1 MSRPIPL
8 DAGAATPTP
17 RPRSPRLVGCDLDGT
32 LLRPDHTLSRR
43 ARTAVDR
50 MGARGVPFV
59 VVTGRA
65 IGAWLP
71 TARRLGLTGP
81 AVCANGA
88 MVVDG
93 RVGVLA
99 HRPISPAVL
108 SAALTRLRRAVP
120 DAVAGVERGAELL
133 HEPGFPRAVGALAR
147 PTRTVAAHELVAHP
161 FSKLLIRSVREPDA
175 AWRAVVAEA
184 MGPGLSVVDSGVPDL
199 VEAVAAG
206 VSKATGLAWLA
217 ARLGVDQTDVLA
229 FGDMPND
236 VPMLRWAGQGVAVA
250 DGHPAALAAAD
261 ALTGP
266 CAEDGVA
273 AYLERVFT

>member
-1 MSRPIPL
+1 MPICDGDSLPGPAQHRYVVGHVAEREDVRLIYSQAGRQPGQAGGFGDTGCHGL
-8 DAGAATPTP
+8 DQIRYAGVDNAEARTH
-17 RPRSPRLVGCDLDGT
+17 RLSVVDSGVPEST
-32 LLRPDHTLSRR
+32 TLRPGPIASAT
-43 ARTAVDR
+43 
-50 MGARGVPFV
+50 
-59 VVTGRA
+59 
-65 IGAWLP
+65 
-71 TARRLGLTGP
+71 TARQAASRGRRGDGSGP
-81 AVCANGA
+81 QRC
-88 MVVDG
+88 
-93 RVGVLA
+93 
-99 HRPISPAVL
+99 
-108 SAALTRLRRAVP
+108 RLRY
-120 DAVAGVERGAELL
+120 AGV
-133 HEPGFPRAVGALAR
+133 
-147 PTRTVAAHELVAHP
+147 
-161 FSKLLIRSVREPDA
+161 DN
-175 AWRAVVAEA
+175 AEA